1 MNNLKELTWEHHKNA
16 ERQQFVKHLMGGS
29 IDPRLYATYLWNQ
42 FPCYE
47 VLEVMARAQGLLD
60 DFPHIMRSKSILAD
74 FRELW
79 PQDEKPPEHTMA
91 TKKYLA
97 HMKTIMNDADKLMA
111 HVYVRHMGDLSGGQ
125 MIKKRIPGK
134 GTFYDFEGDIKE
146 TKESI
151 RAKTNDSMAN
161 EAKICFDY
169 ATELFKDMM
178 QYVPK

>member
-1 MNNLKELTWEHHKNA
+1 
-16 ERQQFVKHLMGGS
+16 
-29 IDPRLYATYLWNQ
+29 
-42 FPCYE
+42 
-47 VLEVMARAQGLLD
+47 
-60 DFPHIMRSKSILAD
+60 
-74 FRELW
+74 
-79 PQDEKPPEHTMA
+79 MA

-151 RAKTNDSMAN
+151 RAKTNDSMAD

>member
-1 MNNLKELTWEHHKNA
+1 
-16 ERQQFVKHLMGGS
+16 MGGS
-29 IDPRLYATYLWNQ
+29 IDPKLYATYLWNQ

-111 HVYVRHMGDLSGGQ
+111 HIYVRHMGDLSGGQ

-134 GTFYDFEGDIKE
+134 GTFYDFEGDVKE
-146 TKESI
+146 IKESI